1 MTQSPFRYPGAK
13 NKMLPLIM
21 HHLDQIISGENH
33 FIDLFVGGGS
43 VLLEVANKYPDIQLY
58 ANDKDYWISSFW
70 SVIAGDDSKKLDALL
85 SMVEVPPT
93 LELFYKLRSEPARGE
108 VECAYRAIFFNR
120 TTFSGIFNSG
130 PIGGKSQKR
139 KYTIDCRY
147 NVEKIQK
154 KILNCHKLLAG
165 RTNVTCLDFSQ
176 HPEFINTNYPVY
188 LDPPYVKAGKALY
201 AVFMEDEEH
210 VQLSKLLSNRK
221 NWALSYD
228 DHELVRSLYKDCNF
242 YDTEGNYS
250 INGSKTEWSQKT
262 ELIILPQQEKL

>member
-1 MTQSPFRYPGAK
+1 MTITPFRYPGAK

-21 HHLDQIISGENH
+21 HYLDQIISDENH

-43 VLLEVANKYPDIQLY
+43 VLLEVANRYPDIKLY

-70 SVIAGDDSKKLDALL
+70 SVVAGDDSKKLGELL
-85 SMVEVPPT
+85 ARVEVQPT
-93 LELFYKLRSEPARGE
+93 LDLFYKLRGEPPADD

-130 PIGGKSQKR
+130 PIGGKGQKS

-147 NVEKIQK
+147 NVDKIQK
-154 KILNCHKLLAG
+154 KILNCARLLSG
-165 RTNVTCLDFSQ
+165 RTQVTCLDFSD
-176 HPEFINTNYPVY
+176 HPEFINTDYPVY

-201 AVFMEDEEH
+201 AVFMDNNEH
-210 VQLSKLLSNRK
+210 IHLASLLSKKK
-221 NWALSYD
+221 NWILSYD
-228 DHELVRSLYKDCNF
+228 DHELIRSLYKNCDF
-242 YDTEGNYS
+242 YDAERNYS

-262 ELIILPQQEKL
+262 ELIIVPK